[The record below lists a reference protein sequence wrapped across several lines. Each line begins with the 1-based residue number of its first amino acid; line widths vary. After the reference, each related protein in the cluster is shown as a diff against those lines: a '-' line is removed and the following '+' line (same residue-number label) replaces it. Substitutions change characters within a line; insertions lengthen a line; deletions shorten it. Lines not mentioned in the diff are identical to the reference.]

1 MAVTFT
7 QTGTIPAP
15 LCNGRSTRLA
25 DKGTLVMGFG
35 NHVTAVEVLRR

>member
-7 QTGTIPAP
+7 QAGAIPAP
-15 LCNGRSTRLA
+15 LCNGRFNGLA
-25 DKGTLVMGFG
+25 DKGTLVLGLG